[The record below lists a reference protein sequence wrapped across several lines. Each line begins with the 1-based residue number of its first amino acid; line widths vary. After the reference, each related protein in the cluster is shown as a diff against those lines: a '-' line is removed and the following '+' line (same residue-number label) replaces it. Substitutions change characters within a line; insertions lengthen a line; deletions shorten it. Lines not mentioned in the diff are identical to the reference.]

1 LTTQYLEEADHL
13 ADEIVVIDKGTVIA
27 AGKPTELKDQAG
39 RASVV
44 VTLTDAADLVEA
56 ERLMRTCSSEV
67 HVELAIRRLTAKAS
81 GLGDM
86 TRIASVFQDSGIR
99 LDDLGLKRP
108 SLDDV
113 FLHLTGHRAE
123 PGEDATSAQTEGA
136 LQ

>member
-1 LTTQYLEEADHL
+1 
-13 ADEIVVIDKGTVIA
+13 
-27 AGKPTELKDQAG
+27 
-39 RASVV
+39 
-44 VTLTDAADLVEA
+44 
-56 ERLMRTCSSEV
+56 MRSCSSEV
-67 HVELAIRRLTAKAS
+67 HVELGSRRLTAQAG

-86 TRIASVFQDSGIR
+86 TRIASVFEESGIA

-123 PGEDATSAQTEGA
+123 PGEDATPAQTEGA